1 MKMKIRIGKYELEN
15 DVDIK
20 SIPDGWEI
28 FGTAVEKLGI
38 SPSDFD
44 SAYWQDRSI
53 IIEII

>member
-1 MKMKIRIGKYELEN
+1 MKIRIGKYELEN